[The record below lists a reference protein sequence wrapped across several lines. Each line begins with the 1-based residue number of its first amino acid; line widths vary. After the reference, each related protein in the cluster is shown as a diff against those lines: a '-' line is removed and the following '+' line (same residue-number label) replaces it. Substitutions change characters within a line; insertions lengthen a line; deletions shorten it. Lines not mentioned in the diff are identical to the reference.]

1 MDQPWVILEMRYGG
15 DIDDPTPGDLA
26 RAIREL
32 YVEDLPGMTEGDY
45 EEHGAAFLRHGFD
58 DGPMSVLHVTRGGIV
73 TFEEWADQDYN
84 VRLAPARVMTSV
96 PPQLA
101 LELWSLL
108 AGGRTEQVRDHPWSP
123 RDASPGDPGNDG
135 AG

>member
-1 MDQPWVILEMRYGG
+1 MARPWVILSLRYGG
-15 DIDDPTPGDLA
+15 DIDDPTSDDLA

-58 DGPMSVLHVTRGGIV
+58 DGPMSVLYDRRGGIV
-73 TFEEWADQDYN
+73 TFEEWADRDFN
-84 VRLAPARVMTSV
+84 VPLAPARVMTSV
-96 PPQLA
+96 TPQVA
-101 LELWSLL
+101 LGLWMCL
-108 AGGRTEQVRDHPWSP
+108 AGGRIEQVRDHAWPSHH
-123 RDASPGDPGNDG
+123 ASSDRGTDG